1 MSIEWH
7 SSREFWMGESEPP
20 AKEKYI
26 GVQPNGK
33 AAAFDAATKGS
44 NPFIPAISNNSNYRL
59 RVDAYSKQ

>member
-26 GVQPNGK
+26 GVQPSGK
-33 AAAFDAATKGS
+33 ARDFQGL
-44 NPFIPAISNNSNYRL
+44 IQL
-59 RVDAYSKQ
+59 

>member
-26 GVQPNGK
+26 GVQPSGK
-33 AAAFDAATKGS
+33 ARDFQGLIQVE
-44 NPFIPAISNNSNYRL
+44 FGGL
-59 RVDAYSKQ
+59 V